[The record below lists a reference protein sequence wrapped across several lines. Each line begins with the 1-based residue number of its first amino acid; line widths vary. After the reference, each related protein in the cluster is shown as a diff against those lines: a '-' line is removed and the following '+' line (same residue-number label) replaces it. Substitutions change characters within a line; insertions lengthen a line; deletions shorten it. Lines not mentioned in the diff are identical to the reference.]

1 MCACRAAGGGKPARL
16 CGRDGGCR
24 IWPPDPARLLARGR
38 GGALDLCAAPGGK
51 TMQLAAAGW
60 QVTALDA
67 SARRLERVREN
78 LARTGLSADLV
89 AADALAWQPPAPSMP
104 FCWMRPA
111 PPPAPPPPPRCA
123 APHWR
128 AADRGDGRAAN
139 RAAGARGGLAEAGR
153 VLVYATCSLEREE
166 GEEQAARMTAGGTL
180 TPDPIRAEEVPAG
193 LAPTSEG
200 WLRTDPGMFAEAGG
214 LDGFFVA
221 RWRR

>member
-1 MCACRAAGGGKPARL
+1 MAELQTA
-16 CGRDGGCR
+16 
-24 IWPPDPARLLARGR
+24 LLARVAGW
-38 GGALDLCAAPGGK
+38 LKPGG
-51 TMQLAAAGW
+51 
-60 QVTALDA
+60 
-67 SARRLERVREN
+67 
-78 LARTGLSADLV
+78 
-89 AADALAWQPPAPSMP
+89 
-104 FCWMRPA
+104 
-111 PPPAPPPPPRCA
+111 
-123 APHWR
+123 
-128 AADRGDGRAAN
+128 
-139 RAAGARGGLAEAGR
+139 